1 MQSLLGC
8 EMCCNIMLRRVQ
20 KIKKERKKNQHAFLA
35 IFILF
40 FILFFLLLSFP
51 LLLLL
56 HPSNS
61 SNSSSLNLHFL
72 QKPLKMKV
80 SYNSHVFPMGL
91 LCKVHLLWKYSENI
105 DRNSILSFKC
115 PKSILIYVSR
125 SHYFFFQSLIT

>member
-8 EMCCNIMLRRVQ
+8 EMCCNIMLRHVQ
-20 KIKKERKKNQHAFLA
+20 KIKKRKKKKSTCISSHFYS
-35 IFILF
+35 F
-40 FILFFLLLSFP
+40 FYFFLLLSFP

-91 LCKVHLLWKYSENI
+91 LCKVHLLWKYSENT

-125 SHYFFFQSLIT
+125 SYYFFFQSLIT